1 MPSKKD
7 LDRYRGEIEE
17 SIVAYE
23 LLKRNWNVMKN
34 LGGHGY
40 DLLAISND
48 ARITRRIE
56 VKTTDPELK
65 TGAFKGQL
73 TVLLTESE
81 FAAADFLVFYIHGHE
96 TFFVIPKSAFPA
108 SRSVT
113 VNVGTDGKIAAGTA
127 YQPYRNKWDELD

>member
-1 MPSKKD
+1 
-7 LDRYRGEIEE
+7 
-17 SIVAYE
+17 
-23 LLKRNWNVMKN
+23 MKN

-65 TGAFKGQL
+65 TGAFRGQL

-81 FAAADFLVFYIHGHE
+81 LAAADFFVFYIHGHE
-96 TFFVIPKSAFPA
+96 AFFVIPRSAYPA

-113 VNVGTDGKIAAGTA
+113 VNVGRDRKIAAGTA